1 MLRQSV
7 LSSVREQYR
16 DLEKSLG
23 HSDRQRMDQYFTS
36 VRQTEQRL
44 ALMLEKPAPAAA
56 CAIPQN
62 PAEMTPGSDVDTA
75 AHNNRLFAGLLAMAL
90 ACNQT
95 RVFNMLFSNSF
106 STLRKPG
113 TTVTHHQVTHEE
125 PIDEELGYQ
134 PEATFFV
141 EQSMKAWAAF
151 LDEIKAIPE
160 GDGTLL
166 DNSLILALS
175 DTQFAKVHSLN
186 SIPMMIA
193 GKAGGK
199 LRSGLHVAGRGDP
212 VTRVGLT
219 VQQVMG
225 LNIDSYGNKSMKTQK
240 PITDILV
247 T

>member
-1 MLRQSV
+1 
-7 LSSVREQYR
+7 
-16 DLEKSLG
+16 
-23 HSDRQRMDQYFTS
+23 
-36 VRQTEQRL
+36 
-44 ALMLEKPAPAAA
+44 
-56 CAIPQN
+56 
-62 PAEMTPGSDVDTA
+62 
-75 AHNNRLFAGLLAMAL
+75 
-90 ACNQT
+90 
-95 RVFNMLFSNSF
+95 
-106 STLRKPG
+106 
-113 TTVTHHQVTHEE
+113 
-125 PIDEELGYQ
+125 
-134 PEATFFV
+134 
-141 EQSMKAWAAF
+141 MKAWAAF